1 MKVKYVCTYKEV
13 QLNSEL
19 QLEIYRPQ
27 NNRPAQQYSSA
38 TFQTLR
44 VPSRK
49 QNLGARFISIF
60 LNSVSRTLLNSGPVC
75 NRF

>member
-13 QLNSEL
+13 QLNSEI
-19 QLEIYRPQ
+19 QMETYRPQ
-27 NNRPAQQYSSA
+27 NDRPAQQYSSA

-49 QNLGARFISIF
+49 QNLGARFILFFVIA
-60 LNSVSRTLLNSGPVC
+60 
-75 NRF
+75 

>member
-1 MKVKYVCTYKEV
+1 MSHMKVKYVCIYKRV

-19 QLEIYRPQ
+19 QLENYRPQ
-27 NNRPAQQYSSA
+27 NDRPAQQYSSA

-60 LNSVSRTLLNSGPVC
+60 
-75 NRF
+75 F